1 MVNSSSDATVGAV
14 AGTDVAGG
22 CAADSGRPVHVMEA
36 VEKLILLV
44 SRHSIG
50 T

>member
-1 MVNSSSDATVGAV
+1 MVNSGATVGAV

-22 CAADSGRPVHVMEA
+22 LAAEPGRPVNVMKA
-36 VEKLILLV
+36 VETLILLV